1 MRQVFGRRLWIG
13 NAGDMRDPRT
23 LLATGVEVV
32 VELADNEQFASLP
45 RDLIRFRFP
54 LSDAGANPD
63 WLLRLAIDSVAALV
77 KATVPTLVCCGCGLN
92 RSVCVVAA
100 GLALSDGRPL
110 DEVLVAVAKAG
121 PADVSPALLAR
132 IREVVGS

>member
-23 LLATGVEVV
+23 LLATGVEAV

-121 PADVSPALLAR
+121 PA
-132 IREVVGS
+132 